1 MVPRRTEWRSRSLIG
16 ARTGGLD
23 QSIKGLL
30 QLSETIDV
38 ASECRECHPRQYDG
52 ESLRRSSSPRSI
64 VFEKREVRNV
74 VSDKESGEKMLARD
88 EESII
93 GQRSWCYL
101 ELER

>member
-1 MVPRRTEWRSRSLIG
+1 MVPRRTKVEAKEPHRRKN
-16 ARTGGLD
+16 GGVNQLELC
-23 QSIKGLL
+23 LL
-30 QLSETIDV
+30 QLSKAIDV
-38 ASECRECHPRQYDG
+38 AIGRNPRQYDG
-52 ESLRRSSSPRSI
+52 ESVRRSSSPRSI

-93 GQRSWCYL
+93 GQWSWCYL